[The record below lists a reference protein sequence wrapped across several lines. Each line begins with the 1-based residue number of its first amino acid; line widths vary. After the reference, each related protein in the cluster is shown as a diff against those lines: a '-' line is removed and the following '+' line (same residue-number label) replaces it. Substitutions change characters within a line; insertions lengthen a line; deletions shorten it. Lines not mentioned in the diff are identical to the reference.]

1 MVTVKCILNYYDTK
15 LNRHVES
22 GEEFEVDEDRAE
34 KLVKARVA
42 SVIPTPT
49 PTTEKV
55 VKAKKPRVKK
65 ED

>member
-49 PTTEKV
+49 TEKV